1 MMLLVGAGVGVMS
14 AALGIGGGVL
24 MVPAFLSLFPEM
36 DIHTAKGSSM
46 LIIMFVA
53 TYNAVRMNRGEMKN
67 PLRLILVIA
76 IGSVVGGYLG
86 AWLTSLLS
94 DSGASWIFI
103 GLLFFAGARAF
114 LLKEKKVEEDEVRKR
129 EVTAAFIGLAAGI
142 VAGATGTGGGAI
154 FVPLALWAGIVSNY
168 RVVALSNAVMIASAT
183 AGTIGYVLSEKST
196 EMAYTVGM
204 VNLSLAPFVIIGAV
218 ASAPIGRRLNQALSF
233 ERRRIVMGT
242 LLLIITVRLIYRA
255 VA

>member
-1 MMLLVGAGVGVMS
+1 MLLVGAGVGVMS

-53 TYNAVRMNRGEMKN
+53 TYNAVRMNRGDMRN

-76 IGSVVGGYLG
+76 VGSVVGGYVG
-86 AWLTSLLS
+86 GWVTALLS
-94 DSGASWIFI
+94 DTAASWIFI

-114 LLKEKKVEEDEVRKR
+114 LLQEKKVDESDVRKR
-129 EVTAAFIGLAAGI
+129 EVTAALIGLAGGI

-183 AGTIGYVLSEKST
+183 AGTVAYLLSEKST
-196 EMAYTVGM
+196 AMEYTVGM

-218 ASAPIGRRLNQALSF
+218 AAAPIGRRINKALSF
-233 ERRRIVMGT
+233 ERRRVVMGA
-242 LLLIITVRLIYRA
+242 LLLIITLRLMYRA
-255 VA
+255 MA